1 MASPQNSDKKV
12 PAKRPDGTTSFITNQ
27 TKGKS
32 PDTADANIVPNL
44 TLRTLNANKKYID
57 QVKSHH
63 QQHQQHNINQ
73 TALPEEIIKQ
83 YPDPTCRVCYPE
95 PKKNM
100 LSVEFRNFWFDWF
113 RSLYSV
119 SHYNGHTVY
128 LFDEAVK
135 EKDQD
140 KRINLLQHMVFTIR
154 YKNMPAEGLE
164 NVVADIA
171 QTWDTTAGF
180 VRMERLIKQPSD
192 PNNDDGDQKD
202 DDDEEV
208 VSRHGQSGINED
220 DDDSDDYVLRIPD
233 SSEPTQEIPKL
244 TEPEQERLDRNLQHF
259 KLTTLES
266 SINDALR
273 NIVKTEPLEIKSAP
287 NSPIPKSSFNNAYV
301 PVTNVNTH
309 ATIIP
314 EYSVRT
320 FSWKDKTTNV
330 GIGHANAQYVNR
342 IGAFFNNEINELKD
356 NKIEGGYNL
365 IINDTLFEQIKE
377 GDSGPIKF
385 NNTLPSYMTTITNP
399 SISTAK
405 TVRPDVTIRNP
416 TIGNINLGG
425 SSSGSSKV
433 QGTTQVKFKSPVKKS
448 IPTGNFSATQPF
460 LDINPALT
468 TNPNIVAV
476 PLSGGNLHN
485 ITTSNVSSQNTQPAY
500 PIIQLAPTD
509 NADLLTQLLQEFNQI
524 LSANQHHSSPTSN
537 IRKESR
543 LVDFPKFKGGNQD
556 PIEWLEAFDRA
567 CKANCVSMDRRMD
580 VVPSY
585 LKGTALIWFNTVGA
599 REWENSLNRN
609 QSFTHL
615 FEAQFCNP
623 FKMSQWKHQL
633 RNRKQRAGETI
644 DEYTSAMEELWKRID
659 PKRKRTELDRISEYV
674 EGLRPEFIVPV
685 QSAMPQTGHIAR
697 ECWNKNK
704 DQSNRPNNRGNNRNN
719 NNNSNVNHYNYQSN
733 SRQEEIA
740 TTQDSENEKQLNSR
754 IDYNTKDVKDA
765 LFGEAVVFGERI
777 NVIIDSG
784 SKGSVISKQFLD
796 RKQQDIDSPAHFRL
810 IDIQGNR
817 TCPLGIKHNVQVNI
831 EGYDVGI
838 DMVVTES
845 KDYNI
850 VLGNDWISKVCA
862 TLDYNNGLLTILTP
876 HGTVTTAVTCWDNIK
891 NPLQFHPIPQV
902 SIENPSELE
911 LEGEDENVESQ
922 TFFFNVQQ
930 TSNITQI
937 EGDVY
942 PNECLQY
949 WIKKFR
955 SNDQKQW
962 KGPGKCW
969 CEKKLKEQQ
978 QCKVCYKRW
987 EDCALYSMISP
998 TDDPFYKVQLEQ
1010 DDVLLYITS
1019 EKSIAIGEINNT
1031 QKEKLT
1037 TLLQKYAHLFAT
1049 KKEELGRTNIVKHS
1063 IYTENIPPI
1072 RQKFYRTSQKEQEH
1086 IDKEI
1091 KEMLYY
1097 NIIRPSTSE
1106 WASPVILVPKK
1117 NGKLRFCVDYRQ
1129 LNKVTK
1135 KDNYPLPRTDE
1146 IFDSLGKA
1154 QWFTSLDLASGYW
1167 QVEMKEEDKSK
1178 TAFITRNGMYE
1189 FNVMPFGLCNAPGTF
1204 QRCMDNIL
1212 KDMLWKNTMVYLDDV
1227 NIYSKTFEEHLQH
1240 LEEVLKRVEKAGL
1253 KINPEKCHFC
1263 TQSLQFLGHIVTNK
1277 GILPDPS
1284 KVDAIKNYPVPK
1296 NLTQLRAFLGLAS
1309 YYRRFIKDFSK
1320 ISTPLYMLLKKDI
1333 PYEWNQD
1340 RHQVFQFLKEKLI
1353 TAPLLAYPDF
1363 TKSFLLFTDASI
1375 TALGAVL
1382 EQEQEDG
1389 LRHPIAYAS
1398 RSTSES
1404 ERNYFSTELECAA
1417 VIWAVNYFR
1426 PYLYGKKFTIFTD
1439 HSALQWLLKLKTI
1452 KNGLTG
1458 RLARWQLILQP
1469 YDYDIKYR
1477 KEQLYYDL
1485 YQYLSNLII
1494 PEKYNKNQQDKI
1506 KQLAKNYTIQNDKL
1520 FRKNQ
1525 DKLQRVITP
1534 SQVEIILFNLHKD
1547 MTGAHLGVETTYNKI
1562 KERYYWPKMYNDI
1575 KIYIESCDNCQRREI
1590 ISRHGVPKEI
1600 LSDHGTSFNNAL
1612 INEIC
1617 DKYQTKHRLTSAYRP
1632 QTNGMVERF
1641 NRTIGESDKVLVEQ
1655 THLRNNMSAKLE
1667 NQWIGPYYIHNVLD
1681 QNVYK
1686 LRHMNGKLVKGVIHG
1701 NRLKIYIE
1709 QYLEPLILLE

>member
-83 YPDPTCRVCYPE
+83 YPDPT
-95 PKKNM
+95 
-100 LSVEFRNFWFDWF
+100 S
-113 RSLYSV
+113 
-119 SHYNGHTVY
+119 
-128 LFDEAVK
+128 
-135 EKDQD
+135 
-140 KRINLLQHMVFTIR
+140 
-154 YKNMPAEGLE
+154 EGLE

-220 DDDSDDYVLRIPD
+220 DDDSNDYVLRIPD

-301 PVTNVNTH
+301 P
-309 ATIIP
+309 
-314 EYSVRT
+314 
-320 FSWKDKTTNV
+320 
-330 GIGHANAQYVNR
+330 
-342 IGAFFNNEINELKD
+342 D

-365 IINDTLFEQIKE
+365 IINDTLFEQIEE
-377 GDSGPIKF
+377 GDSGPINF

-405 TVRPDVTIRNP
+405 TVRLDVTIRNL

-425 SSSGSSKV
+425 SSSGSIKV

-448 IPTGNFSATQPF
+448 IPTGNFSTTQPF
-460 LDINPALT
+460 LDINLALT

-500 PIIQLAPTD
+500 PIIQP
-509 NADLLTQLLQEFNQI
+509 
-524 LSANQHHSSPTSN
+524 
-537 IRKESR
+537 ESR
-543 LVDFPKFKGGNQD
+543 LVDFPKFKGGSQD
-556 PIEWLEAFDRA
+556 PIEWLKAFDRA
-567 CKANCVSMDRRMD
+567 S
-580 VVPSY
+580 
-585 LKGTALIWFNTVGA
+585 
-599 REWENSLNRN
+599 
-609 QSFTHL
+609 
-615 FEAQFCNP
+615 QFCNP

-685 QSAMPQTGHIAR
+685 QSAMPQTVKKTINKAKATETAFSMETDLSAYSLTPGYLPNLYGAAIPAQVAHAAFVSRNLSTPSVATDSIEEIIERKLKEQIERVLNRNNYNNSYNNSSNNNIRRNNRDKECYNCNKKGHIAR

-850 VLGNDWISKVCA
+850 VLGNDWISKVRT

-891 NPLQFHPIPQV
+891 NLLQFHPIPQV

-962 KGPGKCW
+962 KGPGKC
-969 CEKKLKEQQ
+969 
-978 QCKVCYKRW
+978 Y
-987 EDCALYSMISP
+987 P

-1072 RQKFYRTSQKEQEH
+1072 RQKFYRTSQKEQKH

-1135 KDNYPLPRTDE
+1135 KDNYSLPRTDE

-1284 KVDAIKNYPVPK
+1284 KVDAIKNYSVPK

-1404 ERNYFSTELECAA
+1404 ERNYSSTELECAA

-1452 KNGLTG
+1452 KNDLTG
-1458 RLARWQLILQP
+1458 RLARWQLIPQP

-1494 PEKYNKNQQDKI
+1494 PENYNKNQQDKI

-1575 KIYIESCDNCQRREI
+1575 KIYIESCDNCQRRVAMDYFTKWPEARAIPNAKAETVAKFLFEEI

-1600 LSDHGTSFNNAL
+1600 LSDRSTSFNNAL
-1612 INEIC
+1612 INEKC

>member
-1 MASPQNSDKKV
+1 MEASNNP
-12 PAKRPDGTTSFITNQ
+12 I
-27 TKGKS
+27 TKGE
-32 PDTADANIVPNL
+32 
-44 TLRTLNANKKYID
+44 ID
-57 QVKSHH
+57 
-63 QQHQQHNINQ
+63 
-73 TALPEEIIKQ
+73 
-83 YPDPTCRVCYPE
+83 D
-95 PKKNM
+95 
-100 LSVEFRNFWFDWF
+100 
-113 RSLYSV
+113 
-119 SHYNGHTVY
+119 
-128 LFDEAVK
+128 
-135 EKDQD
+135 
-140 KRINLLQHMVFTIR
+140 
-154 YKNMPAEGLE
+154 
-164 NVVADIA
+164 
-171 QTWDTTAGF
+171 
-180 VRMERLIKQPSD
+180 
-192 PNNDDGDQKD
+192 
-202 DDDEEV
+202 
-208 VSRHGQSGINED
+208 
-220 DDDSDDYVLRIPD
+220 
-233 SSEPTQEIPKL
+233 
-244 TEPEQERLDRNLQHF
+244 
-259 KLTTLES
+259 
-266 SINDALR
+266 
-273 NIVKTEPLEIKSAP
+273 
-287 NSPIPKSSFNNAYV
+287 
-301 PVTNVNTH
+301 
-309 ATIIP
+309 
-314 EYSVRT
+314 
-320 FSWKDKTTNV
+320 
-330 GIGHANAQYVNR
+330 
-342 IGAFFNNEINELKD
+342 
-356 NKIEGGYNL
+356 
-365 IINDTLFEQIKE
+365 
-377 GDSGPIKF
+377 
-385 NNTLPSYMTTITNP
+385 
-399 SISTAK
+399 
-405 TVRPDVTIRNP
+405 
-416 TIGNINLGG
+416 
-425 SSSGSSKV
+425 
-433 QGTTQVKFKSPVKKS
+433 
-448 IPTGNFSATQPF
+448 
-460 LDINPALT
+460 
-468 TNPNIVAV
+468 
-476 PLSGGNLHN
+476 
-485 ITTSNVSSQNTQPAY
+485 
-500 PIIQLAPTD
+500 
-509 NADLLTQLLQEFNQI
+509 
-524 LSANQHHSSPTSN
+524 
-537 IRKESR
+537 
-543 LVDFPKFKGGNQD
+543 
-556 PIEWLEAFDRA
+556 
-567 CKANCVSMDRRMD
+567 
-580 VVPSY
+580 
-585 LKGTALIWFNTVGA
+585 
-599 REWENSLNRN
+599 
-609 QSFTHL
+609 
-615 FEAQFCNP
+615 
-623 FKMSQWKHQL
+623 
-633 RNRKQRAGETI
+633 
-644 DEYTSAMEELWKRID
+644 
-659 PKRKRTELDRISEYV
+659 
-674 EGLRPEFIVPV
+674 
-685 QSAMPQTGHIAR
+685 
-697 ECWNKNK
+697 WNKFL
-704 DQSNRPNNRGNNRNN
+704 
-719 NNNSNVNHYNYQSN
+719 
-733 SRQEEIA
+733 EEIA
-740 TTQDSENEKQLNSR
+740 TTQNSENEKQLNSR

-765 LFGEAVVFGERI
+765 LFGEAV
-777 NVIIDSG
+777 
-784 SKGSVISKQFLD
+784 FLD
-796 RKQQDIDSPAHFRL
+796 RKQQDIDSSAHFRL
-810 IDIQGNR
+810 IDIQENR

-850 VLGNDWISKVCA
+850 VLGNDWISKVRA

-891 NPLQFHPIPQV
+891 NPLQFHPISQV
-902 SIENPSELE
+902 SIENPK
-911 LEGEDENVESQ
+911 
-922 TFFFNVQQ
+922 
-930 TSNITQI
+930 
-937 EGDVY
+937 GDVY

-987 EDCALYSMISP
+987 ENCALYSMISP

-1086 IDKEI
+1086 IDKKI

-1189 FNVMPFGLCNAPGTF
+1189 FNVIPFCLCNAPGTF

-1253 KINPEKCHFC
+1253 KINSEKCHFC

-1340 RHQVFQFLKEKLI
+1340 RHQ
-1353 TAPLLAYPDF
+1353 
-1363 TKSFLLFTDASI
+1363 
-1375 TALGAVL
+1375 
-1382 EQEQEDG
+1382 EDG

-1404 ERNYFSTELECAA
+1404 ERNYSSTELECAA

-1469 YDYDIKYR
+1469 YDYDIK
-1477 KEQLYYDL
+1477 
-1485 YQYLSNLII
+1485 
-1494 PEKYNKNQQDKI
+1494 
-1506 KQLAKNYTIQNDKL
+1506 
-1520 FRKNQ
+1520 KNQ

-1547 MTGAHLGVETTYNKI
+1547 MTGAHLSVETTYNKI

-1575 KIYIESCDNCQRREI
+1575 KIYIESCDNWQRRGKTKRREELLPLKIGGPFDKIGIDIKGPLPVTQKVETVAKFLFEEI

-1600 LSDHGTSFNNAL
+1600 LSDCGTSFNNAL

-1632 QTNGMVERF
+1632 QTNGMAILLAY
-1641 NRTIGESDKVLVEQ
+1641 RTRQHETTGYLPFYLIYGRQAVLPIELMIDTNINKEKDIHEALLEQTYDIMEKMDQDLEKVKIRINQRQQIQKKKYDDKGISLKLKIGDKVLVEQ
-1655 THLRNNMSAKLE
+1655 TYLRNNMSAKLE
-1667 NQWIGPYYIHNVLD
+1667 NQWIEPYYIHNVLD

-1686 LRHMNGKLVKGVIHG
+1686 LRHMNGKLVKRIIHE

>member
-1 MASPQNSDKKV
+1 ML
-12 PAKRPDGTTSFITNQ
+12 TIIITNP
-27 TKGKS
+27 TVGKS
-32 PDTADANIVPNL
+32 VP
-44 TLRTLNANKKYID
+44 
-57 QVKSHH
+57 
-63 QQHQQHNINQ
+63 
-73 TALPEEIIKQ
+73 PEGESTPIKN
-83 YPDPTCRVCYPE
+83 P
-95 PKKNM
+95 
-100 LSVEFRNFWFDWF
+100 
-113 RSLYSV
+113 SLI
-119 SHYNGHTVY
+119 
-128 LFDEAVK
+128 K
-135 EKDQD
+135 EKDQNSF
-140 KRINLLQHMVFTIR
+140 IS
-154 YKNMPAEGLE
+154 Y
-164 NVVADIA
+164 DISNFN
-171 QTWDTTAGF
+171 DNNYNNNK
-180 VRMERLIKQPSD
+180 LI
-192 PNNDDGDQKD
+192 
-202 DDDEEV
+202 DDE
-208 VSRHGQSGINED
+208 SFDQ
-220 DDDSDDYVLRIPD
+220 DYN
-233 SSEPTQEIPKL
+233 K
-244 TEPEQERLDRNLQHF
+244 NL
-259 KLTTLES
+259 K
-266 SINDALR
+266 
-273 NIVKTEPLEIKSAP
+273 
-287 NSPIPKSSFNNAYV
+287 
-301 PVTNVNTH
+301 VTNANKLEQR
-309 ATIIP
+309 ATIKIM
-314 EYSVRT
+314 EAS
-320 FSWKDKTTNV
+320 
-330 GIGHANAQYVNR
+330 
-342 IGAFFNNEINELKD
+342 NNPITKGEID
-356 NKIEGGYNL
+356 
-365 IINDTLFEQIKE
+365 D
-377 GDSGPIKF
+377 
-385 NNTLPSYMTTITNP
+385 
-399 SISTAK
+399 
-405 TVRPDVTIRNP
+405 
-416 TIGNINLGG
+416 
-425 SSSGSSKV
+425 
-433 QGTTQVKFKSPVKKS
+433 
-448 IPTGNFSATQPF
+448 
-460 LDINPALT
+460 
-468 TNPNIVAV
+468 
-476 PLSGGNLHN
+476 
-485 ITTSNVSSQNTQPAY
+485 
-500 PIIQLAPTD
+500 
-509 NADLLTQLLQEFNQI
+509 
-524 LSANQHHSSPTSN
+524 
-537 IRKESR
+537 
-543 LVDFPKFKGGNQD
+543 
-556 PIEWLEAFDRA
+556 
-567 CKANCVSMDRRMD
+567 
-580 VVPSY
+580 
-585 LKGTALIWFNTVGA
+585 
-599 REWENSLNRN
+599 
-609 QSFTHL
+609 
-615 FEAQFCNP
+615 
-623 FKMSQWKHQL
+623 
-633 RNRKQRAGETI
+633 
-644 DEYTSAMEELWKRID
+644 
-659 PKRKRTELDRISEYV
+659 
-674 EGLRPEFIVPV
+674 
-685 QSAMPQTGHIAR
+685 
-697 ECWNKNK
+697 WNKFL
-704 DQSNRPNNRGNNRNN
+704 
-719 NNNSNVNHYNYQSN
+719 
-733 SRQEEIA
+733 EEIA
-740 TTQDSENEKQLNSR
+740 TTQDSENEKQLNNR
-754 IDYNTKDVKDA
+754 INYNTKDVKDA

-838 DMVVTES
+838 NMVVTES

-850 VLGNDWISKVCA
+850 VL
-862 TLDYNNGLLTILTP
+862 
-876 HGTVTTAVTCWDNIK
+876 VTTAVICWDNIK

-1404 ERNYFSTELECAA
+1404 ERNYSSTELECAA

-1494 PEKYNKNQQDKI
+1494 PENYNKNQQDKI

-1575 KIYIESCDNCQRREI
+1575 KIYIESCDNCQRRGKTKRREELLPLKIGGPFDKIGIDIKGPLPVTQKGNRYIIVAMDYFTKWPEARAIPNAKAETVAKFLFEEI

-1600 LSDHGTSFNNAL
+1600 LSDRGTSFNNAL

-1641 NRTIGESDKVLVEQ
+1641 NRTIGESLAKLVIDKDNNKEWDDYIQAILLAYRTRQHETTGYSPFYLIYGRQAVLPIELMIDTNINKEKDIHEALLERTYDIMEKMDQDLEKVKIRINQRQQIQKKKYDDKGISLKLKIGDKVLVEQ